1 MGRPDAVL
9 KSCSLRHTRPH
20 NHAPCATKAA
30 SFFPFGVYFVRAWRV
45 SWLQKWADTCC
56 LYFILT
62 RHISIEQE
70 LFEQR
75 QFLTCFL
82 PLLTQPCSLFLWA
95 LFFFAFVCC
104 RRCFI
109 RTCSTF
115 LLLATV
121 HSHFSAG
128 IFHSS
133 VLLLSH
139 FYANS
144 VAAYIFFCVSATTT
158 FLSFC
163 RSARSLGR
171 VCAQK

>member
-1 MGRPDAVL
+1 MRL
-9 KSCSLRHTRPH
+9 KLRV
-20 NHAPCATKAA
+20 
-30 SFFPFGVYFVRAWRV
+30 FFPFWRLFCACV
-45 SWLQKWADTCC
+45 ARFLVAKTGGYTCW

-82 PLLTQPCSLFLWA
+82 PLLTQLCSVSFSSA
-95 LFFFAFVCC
+95 LFFSAFVCC
-104 RRCFI
+104 RCFI

-144 VAAYIFFCVSATTT
+144 AAAYIFFCVSATAA

-163 RSARSLGR
+163 RKRWLTGSCVRTEIINFSAELMF
-171 VCAQK
+171 